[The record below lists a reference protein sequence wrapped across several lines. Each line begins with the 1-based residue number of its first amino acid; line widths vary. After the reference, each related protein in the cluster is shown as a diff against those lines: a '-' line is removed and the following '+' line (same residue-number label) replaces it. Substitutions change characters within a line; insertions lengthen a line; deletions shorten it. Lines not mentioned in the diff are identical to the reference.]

1 MIECPALPPGS
12 LAQSVEQRTF
22 NPLVAGSNPA
32 RPTIGTE
39 VRWHRVRT
47 PGLLAQLVE
56 QRTLNPLVAGSN
68 PAGPTNHH
76 AGGSRSGH
84 LPAFG
89 GNEAVRLRN
98 AVRVPHRMGI
108 RMSDHTSSDLQPHQR
123 LKASAIDS
131 DFGVDVYALV
141 LSRLGVRLDQ
151 FGHDRETQGRRIGH
165 WLRRLQDRKP
175 IEPSSLRQLIEQI
188 HLADEASRDGRLR
201 VLTPPSH
208 GQALGYASQT
218 RPEWFSEWARDA
230 LTVRSLKA
238 VNRLSTVFRTTP
250 TDEEFKHLLR
260 TKSPPAPPSTA
271 SPYVWLE
278 QQRKYKEAEGPALQ
292 LLDLVRAR
300 RVFRPDD
307 PEPTVTLE
315 NLNNEL
321 AVHAEIPKSQQRAIK
336 SLVMTDAHRNGG
348 RPKKKKPIK

>member
-230 LTVRSLKA
+230 LMVRSLKA
-238 VNRLSTVFRTTP
+238 VNRLSTVFVRPPRTRSSNTFLGLSRCP
-250 TDEEFKHLLR
+250 RHLPLLR
-260 TKSPPAPPSTA
+260 LMFGLSNSGSTKKRKAQLCNSWIAFELGASSVLTTQSRPSRWRT
-271 SPYVWLE
+271 
-278 QQRKYKEAEGPALQ
+278 
-292 LLDLVRAR
+292 
-300 RVFRPDD
+300 
-307 PEPTVTLE
+307 
-315 NLNNEL
+315 
-321 AVHAEIPKSQQRAIK
+321 
-336 SLVMTDAHRNGG
+336 
-348 RPKKKKPIK
+348 